1 MLLAQY
7 TKLNQKEKK
16 DEFYFYDKETFLN
29 LHFISF
35 LQIMLELAG
44 IIILGI
50 LAQWVAW
57 KLKIPAI
64 LPLILIG
71 LLVGPIAAEFLSE
84 DGSKWI
90 EPVWN
95 GEKGLFPGESLYYFV
110 SLAISIILFEGGLT
124 LKRNEIKN
132 VGPVITKLIT
142 IGSAITFFGSGILAH
157 YIFDLSWDVSFLFAG
172 LIIVTGPTVITPILR
187 NIPLKKDVSTVLKW
201 EGILIDPIGALVAVL
216 VFEFISVGGGGG
228 FTKTALIE
236 FGKILLFGTT
246 FGFTF
251 AHALTYAVNKK
262 MIPHYLLN
270 VVSLS
275 TVLLVFVE
283 SEVFAHE
290 SGLLAV
296 VVMGMVLGNGK
307 LKNLKEL
314 LYFKE
319 SLSVLLISILFIL
332 LAANININQLML
344 LYTWKT
350 AALFAIV
357 VFVIRPL
364 AVFASTMN
372 SKLQFNE
379 KMFISWVGPRGIV
392 AAGIASLF
400 GSKLLKQ
407 GVEGAEYITPLVFMI
422 VLGTVL
428 LNATTAR
435 LFAKMV
441 GVFLK
446 SSNAILFVG
455 ASKPSR
461 LIASYLRDKG
471 KRVVLIDSNKTFI
484 EKAMEDDLEAFNVN
498 IYDDDLTDNIELND
512 VGYLIALTG
521 NDAVNKYALTNF
533 SESLGEH
540 GSYRLASS
548 LEVINA
554 TTEERQGFFT
564 PKDDYINLS
573 EAFRENPTIKE
584 VSINSEA
591 EYNKIFTILAKE
603 EKSIPLFIEK
613 EESLYLIPEFEKL
626 DLEKKDITLSYL
638 GKDVGDD
645 YKIEIEQE
653 EVEIEDE
660 DPLVKTAV
668 KPVGDEKN

>member
-1 MLLAQY
+1 
-7 TKLNQKEKK
+7 
-16 DEFYFYDKETFLN
+16 
-29 LHFISF
+29 
-35 LQIMLELAG
+35 MLELAG

-57 KLKIPAI
+57 RFKIPAI

-71 LLVGPIAAEFLSE
+71 LIVGPIASEFLTA
-84 DGSKWI
+84 DGSKYI
-90 EPVWN
+90 EPIWD
-95 GEKGLFPGESLYYFV
+95 GEKGLFPGDGLYYFV

-142 IGSAITFFGSGILAH
+142 LGSTITFFGAGISAH
-157 YIFDLSWDVSFLFAG
+157 YIFELGWELSFLFAG
-172 LIIVTGPTVITPILR
+172 LVIVTGPTVITPILR
-187 NIPLKKDVSTVLKW
+187 NIPLKKDVSAVLKW

-216 VFEFISVGGGGG
+216 VFEFISVGGGSG
-228 FTKTALIE
+228 FTKTALTE
-236 FGKILLFGTT
+236 FGKILLFGTS

-251 AHALTYAVNKK
+251 AHALAFVINKK
-262 MIPHYLLN
+262 WIPHYLLN

-283 SEVFAHE
+283 SELFAHE

-332 LAANININQLML
+332 LAANINMSDLML

-350 AALFAIV
+350 AALFGLV
-357 VFVIRPL
+357 VFIIRPV
-364 AVFASTMN
+364 AVFLSTSSSN
-372 SKLQFNE
+372 LKLNE
-379 KMFISWVGPRGIV
+379 KLFISWVGPRGIV

-407 GVEGAEYITPLVFMI
+407 GVDGAEYITPLVFMI

-435 LFAKMV
+435 VFAKLV

-446 SSNAILFVG
+446 NSDGILIVG
-455 ASKPSR
+455 ASKASR
-461 LIASYLRDKG
+461 LIANYLQNFG
-471 KRVVLIDSNKTFI
+471 KRVVLIDANKTFI
-484 EKAMEDDLEAFNVN
+484 ENANAEGLEGIQINV
-498 IYDDDLTDNIELND
+498 YDDDLTDNIELND
-512 VGYLIALTG
+512 IGYLIALTG
-521 NDAVNKYALTNF
+521 SDAVNKYALDNLSRQF
-533 SESLGEH
+533 GEH
-540 GSYRLASS
+540 GAFRLATAD
-548 LEVINA
+548 EVKESNY
-554 TTEERQGFFT
+554 EKKSVFFT

-573 EAFRENPTIKE
+573 EATRDYPEIHE
-584 VSINSEA
+584 VEVATKKDYDSILQKLEQQVD
-591 EYNKIFTILAKE
+591 
-603 EKSIPLFIEK
+603 SIPLFISTGGK
-613 EESLYLIPEFEKL
+613 NIYLLSEFEDKKIP
-626 DLEKKDITLSYL
+626 LEGSKMIYL
-638 GKDVGDD
+638 GQRVS
-645 YKIEIEQE
+645 
-653 EVEIEDE
+653 
-660 DPLVKTAV
+660 L
-668 KPVGDEKN
+668 

>member
-1 MLLAQY
+1 
-7 TKLNQKEKK
+7 
-16 DEFYFYDKETFLN
+16 
-29 LHFISF
+29 
-35 LQIMLELAG
+35 MLELAG

-57 KLKIPAI
+57 KFKIPAI

-84 DGSKWI
+84 DGTKWI
-90 EPVWN
+90 EPIWN
-95 GEKGLFPGESLYYFV
+95 GEKGLFPGDSLYYFV

-124 LKRNEIKN
+124 LKRSEIKN

-142 IGSAITFFGSGILAH
+142 LGSAITFFGAGIVAH
-157 YIFDLSWDVSFLFAG
+157 FIFNLRWDLSFLFAG

-187 NIPLKKDVSTVLKW
+187 NIPLKKDISTVLKW

-216 VFEFISVGGGGG
+216 VFEFISVGGDSG

-236 FGKILLFGTT
+236 FGKIVLFGTT

-251 AHALTYAVNKK
+251 AHGLAFIINKK
-262 MIPHYLLN
+262 LVPHYLLN

-283 SEVFAHE
+283 SEIFAHE

-296 VVMGMVLGNGK
+296 VVMGMVLGNSK
-307 LKNLKEL
+307 LDNLKEL

-332 LAANININQLML
+332 LSANINIEDLEL

-357 VFVIRPL
+357 VFIIRPL
-364 AVFASTMN
+364 AVFASTN
-372 SKLQFNE
+372 GSKLNLNE
-379 KMFISWVGPRGIV
+379 KLFISWVGPRGIV

-441 GVFLK
+441 GVFLTN
-446 SSNAILFVG
+446 SNGILIIG
-455 ASKPSR
+455 ASKVSR
-461 LIASYLRDKG
+461 LLGNYLETNGRH
-471 KRVVLIDSNKTFI
+471 VVLIDSNKNNI
-484 EKAMEDDLEAFNVN
+484 EKAKELGLEAFDTN
-498 IYDDDLTDNIELND
+498 IYSETLTDNIELND
-512 VGYLIALTG
+512 VGYLMALTG
-521 NDAVNKYALTNF
+521 NSDINKYAINKF
-533 SESLGEH
+533 SKQFGEN
-540 GSYRLASS
+540 GSFRLVS
-548 LEVINA
+548 
-554 TTEERQGFFT
+554 TEEMLDENNNPHEGLFSHT
-564 PKDDYINLS
+564 DDFNSLS
-573 EAFRENPTIKE
+573 EVAKKYPSVQEIEIENKE
-584 VSINSEA
+584 HYQKLVEIS
-591 EYNKIFTILAKE
+591 NKDKNI
-603 EKSIPLFIEK
+603 IPLFLKNNNDEFIIISSYNTDIETIQDN
-613 EESLYLIPEFEKL
+613 SKL
-626 DLEKKDITLSYL
+626 VYL
-638 GKDVGDD
+638 GKPFDIDD
-645 YKIEIEQE
+645 I
-653 EVEIEDE
+653 
-660 DPLVKTAV
+660 AV
-668 KPVGDEKN
+668 IKQGVNE